1 MIQLNDSTLEKLGLA
16 DLPPTIRQTI
26 LETMYE
32 QLEYRVGSVLSAG
45 LTDAQLEEFE
55 ALINTA
61 EFGNGNNDPA
71 AQWLADNC
79 PDYRTKVVDCLNDLQ
94 LEIADNRIAI
104 RSMVVSAAPEPLVD
118 FVEKVTNHRDLAL
131 ARDLFIYIG
140 DLQAIRNAG
149 LRELRAVPDIG
160 PSVVKRIRAL
170 ARSDAGSAAS
180 GLPQRQRDILT
191 AKFGSWENVL
201 QAADSDILAVKG
213 IGPGA
218 LARLRKEPHAQ
229 AGGPSRP
236 G

>member
-1 MIQLNDSTLEKLGLA
+1 MIELSDATLEKLGLA
-16 DLPPTIRQTI
+16 DLPSEIRRTI

-61 EFGNGNNDPA
+61 EFGSGDDEA
-71 AQWLADNC
+71 AARWLAENC
-79 PDYRTKVVDCLNDLQ
+79 PDYQTKVVDCLNDLQ

-104 RSMVVSAAPEPLVD
+104 RSMVVSAAPEPLID
-118 FVEKVTNHRDLAL
+118 FVEEVTNHRDPAL

-149 LRELRAVPDIG
+149 VRELRAVPDIS

-170 ARSDAGSAAS
+170 ARSDAGPVHT

-191 AKFGSWENVL
+191 AKFGSWDKVL
-201 QAADSDILAVKG
+201 RASDADILAVKG
-213 IGPGA
+213 IGPGT
-218 LARLRKEPHAQ
+218 LARLRGNPNVQ
-229 AGGPSRP
+229 DGDSSPP